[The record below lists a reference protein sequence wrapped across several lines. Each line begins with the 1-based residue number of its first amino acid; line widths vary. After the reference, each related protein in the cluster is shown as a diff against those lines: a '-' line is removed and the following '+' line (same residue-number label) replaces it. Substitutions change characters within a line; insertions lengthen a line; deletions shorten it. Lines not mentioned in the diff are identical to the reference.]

1 MPSVVRWIVFAVP
14 AIVLFASALSGD
26 VYDATSPPAFAGHVL
41 LRKCYSIIAFA
52 IVGAAYTYLRRGA
65 RVADAAIAIALYSG
79 GIEIAQWFT
88 GDEAL
93 RWNLFDVG
101 CGAIG
106 GALGAAVLTRL
117 LGDRVK

>member
-1 MPSVVRWIVFAVP
+1 VPAVLRWIVFAVA

-41 LRKCYSIIAFA
+41 LRKLYSIIAFA
-52 IVGAAYTYLRRGA
+52 VVGAAYAYARRGA
-65 RVADAAIAIALYSG
+65 RPLDAALAIALYSG
-79 GIEIAQWFT
+79 GIEIGQWFT
-88 GDEAL
+88 GDEPL
-93 RWNLFDVG
+93 GWNLFDVG

-106 GALGAAVLTRL
+106 GALGAFGVIRL